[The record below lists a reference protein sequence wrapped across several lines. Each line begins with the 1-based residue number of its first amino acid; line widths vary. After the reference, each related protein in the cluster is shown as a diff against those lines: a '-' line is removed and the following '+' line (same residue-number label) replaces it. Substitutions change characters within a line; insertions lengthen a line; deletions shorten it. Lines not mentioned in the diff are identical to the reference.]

1 MGDGGVGGS
10 SSSPGDDALESQ
22 GQLNSGPLQLS
33 LDTSNI

>member
-10 SSSPGDDALESQ
+10 SSSPGDDAQ
-22 GQLNSGPLQLS
+22 GSPDQLNSGPLQLS